1 MAKKSDKYS
10 GMGDMFVQLEI
21 DEKTAAFNT
30 ARKNLELQI
39 KALEGSSSDYDSG
52 LSSVEDRNEIN
63 DLRNEIIRLERQ
75 YNQEIESIKSKTK

>member
-30 ARKNLELQI
+30 VRKNLELQI